1 MSNRNNRVRIQ
12 DIDPFTE
19 DIYCTI
25 DPYLT
30 ERHCVADKLNIPIQP
45 VSFRWYSGVGET
57 VIFVNSKFQGYVSD
71 IWDGVII

>member
-1 MSNRNNRVRIQ
+1 MSNRNNKINIQ

-19 DIYCTI
+19 DIFSAI

-30 ERHCVADKLNIPIQP
+30 ERHCVADEMNVPIHS
-45 VSFRWYSGVGET
+45 VSFRWYGGVGET
-57 VIFVNSKFQGYVSD
+57 VIFVNGKFQGYVSD